1 MRKTIFA
8 VCIAFCLL
16 STGCGN
22 VTNQE
27 AETPSAA
34 TTETATE
41 ASTETTGTSVET
53 TTEITETSVEATTEI
68 TETSVETTTEV
79 TETSDVTAADVTTQ
93 IASNASAEITPEPTS
108 TNVLDSGS
116 QSSTDQAAPTVEQA
130 QELIRALNMVER
142 LGGGGLRYDADTVC
156 TINETTYYKVTD
168 MDFANTNDIR
178 CYEEKYLTQDMIS
191 ERYSAIVG
199 GSSPIYIDADDG
211 LYMKDSAKGF
221 YIFSDTEL
229 NIEKSF
235 EDGYSI
241 LAGYDNFGETETA
254 DIRIVNVNGT
264 WKICGI
270 SFGL

>member
-22 VTNQE
+22 VTNH
-27 AETPSAA
+27 ETETSSAV

-41 ASTETTGTSVET
+41 ATTETTETSSEAA
-53 TTEITETSVEATTEI
+53 TEITETTTEAT
-68 TETSVETTTEV
+68 
-79 TETSDVTAADVTTQ
+79 ADVTTQ
-93 IASNASAEITPEPTS
+93 NEANAEVTAEPTS
-108 TNVLDSGS
+108 FTAPET
-116 QSSTDQAAPTVEQA
+116 QSSTDQTAPTTEQA
-130 QELIRALNMVER
+130 QELIRALNTMER
-142 LGGGGLRYDADTVC
+142 LAGGGLQYDAEIVC
-156 TINETTYYKVTD
+156 TVNGISYYKVTD
-168 MDFANTNDIR
+168 PDFANTEDIR
-178 CYEEKYLTQDMIS
+178 RYEEKYLTQDMIS
-191 ERYSAIVG
+191 ERYTAVVDG
-199 GSSPIYIDADDG
+199 DTPIYADAENR
-211 LYMKDSAKGF
+211 LCMKDSAKGF

-254 DIRIVNVNGT
+254 DIRIVNVNGI

>member
-8 VCIAFCLL
+8 VCIASCLL

-22 VTNQE
+22 VTNH
-27 AETPSAA
+27 ETETSSAV

-41 ASTETTGTSVET
+41 ATTETTETSSEAA
-53 TTEITETSVEATTEI
+53 TEITEPPTEAT
-68 TETSVETTTEV
+68 
-79 TETSDVTAADVTTQ
+79 ADVTTQ
-93 IASNASAEITPEPTS
+93 NEANAEVTAEPTS
-108 TNVLDSGS
+108 FTAPET
-116 QSSTDQAAPTVEQA
+116 QSSTDHTAPTTEQA
-130 QELIRALNMVER
+130 QELIRALNTMER
-142 LGGGGLRYDADTVC
+142 LVGGGLRYDADTVC
-156 TINETTYYKVTD
+156 TINETTYYNVTD

-178 CYEEKYLTQDMIS
+178 CYEERYLTQAMIS

>member
-22 VTNQE
+22 VTNH
-27 AETPSAA
+27 ETETSSAV

-41 ASTETTGTSVET
+41 ATTETTETSSEAA
-53 TTEITETSVEATTEI
+53 TEITETTTEAT
-68 TETSVETTTEV
+68 
-79 TETSDVTAADVTTQ
+79 ADVTTQ
-93 IASNASAEITPEPTS
+93 NEANAEVTAEPTS
-108 TNVLDSGS
+108 FTAPET
-116 QSSTDQAAPTVEQA
+116 QSSTDHTAPTTEQA
-130 QELIRALNMVER
+130 QELIRALNTMER
-142 LGGGGLRYDADTVC
+142 LVGGGLRYDADTVC
-156 TINETTYYKVTD
+156 TINEITYYKVTD

-191 ERYSAIVG
+191 ERYVAVVDG
-199 GSSPIYIDADDG
+199 DTPIYTDEDNV

>member
-53 TTEITETSVEATTEI
+53 TTEVTETSVETTTQI
-68 TETSVETTTEV
+68 TETSVETTAEETAPITAEV
-79 TETSDVTAADVTTQ
+79 
-93 IASNASAEITPEPTS
+93 SAEITAEPTS
-108 TNVLDSGS
+108 TNVLDSES
-116 QSSTDQAAPTVEQA
+116 QSSTDQAAPTTEQA

-168 MDFANTNDIR
+168 TDFANTNDIR

-191 ERYSAIVG
+191 ERYTAVVDG
-199 GSSPIYIDADDG
+199 DTPIYADADDG

>member
-22 VTNQE
+22 VTNH
-27 AETPSAA
+27 ETETSSAV

-41 ASTETTGTSVET
+41 ATTETAETSSEAA
-53 TTEITETSVEATTEI
+53 TEITETTTEAT
-68 TETSVETTTEV
+68 
-79 TETSDVTAADVTTQ
+79 ADVTTQ
-93 IASNASAEITPEPTS
+93 NEANAEVTAEPTS
-108 TNVLDSGS
+108 FTAPET
-116 QSSTDQAAPTVEQA
+116 QSSTDHTAPTTEQA
-130 QELIRALNMVER
+130 QELIRALNTMER
-142 LGGGGLRYDADTVC
+142 LVGGGLRYDADTVC

>member
-1 MRKTIFA
+1 MKKTIFA

-22 VTNQE
+22 VTNH
-27 AETPSAA
+27 ETETSSAA
-34 TTETATE
+34 TTKTATE
-41 ASTETTGTSVET
+41 ASTETTG
-53 TTEITETSVEATTEI
+53 TSVEATTEI
-68 TETSVETTTEV
+68 TETSVETTAEETAQTTAEANAEV
-79 TETSDVTAADVTTQ
+79 TA
-93 IASNASAEITPEPTS
+93 EPTS
-108 TNVLDSGS
+108 FTAPET
-116 QSSTDQAAPTVEQA
+116 QSSTDHTAPTTEQA
-130 QELIRALNMVER
+130 QELIRALNTMER
-142 LGGGGLRYDADTVC
+142 LVGGGLRYDADTVC
-156 TINETTYYKVTD
+156 TINEITYYKVTD

-178 CYEEKYLTQDMIS
+178 CYEEKYLTQAMIS

>member
-8 VCIAFCLL
+8 VCLAFCLL

-22 VTNQE
+22 VTNH
-27 AETPSAA
+27 ETETSSAV

-41 ASTETTGTSVET
+41 ATTETTETSSEAA
-53 TTEITETSVEATTEI
+53 TEITETTTEAT
-68 TETSVETTTEV
+68 
-79 TETSDVTAADVTTQ
+79 ADVTTQ
-93 IASNASAEITPEPTS
+93 NEANAEVTAEPTS
-108 TNVLDSGS
+108 FTAPET
-116 QSSTDQAAPTVEQA
+116 QSSTDQTAPTTEQA
-130 QELIRALNMVER
+130 QELIRALNTMER
-142 LGGGGLRYDADTVC
+142 LAGGGLRYDADTVC
-156 TINETTYYKVTD
+156 TINEITYYKVTD

-199 GSSPIYIDADDG
+199 GSSPIYTDADDG

-235 EDGYSI
+235 DDGYSI

>member
-1 MRKTIFA
+1 MKKTIFVA
-8 VCIAFCLL
+8 CLAFCLL
-16 STGCGN
+16 STGCGSMTN
-22 VTNQE
+22 HEVETSSAVTTE
-27 AETPSAA
+27 AATEA
-34 TTETATE
+34 TTET
-41 ASTETTGTSVET
+41 
-53 TTEITETSVEATTEI
+53 TETSTEA
-68 TETSVETTTEV
+68 TTEV

-108 TNVLDSGS
+108 ISVPDADT
-116 QSSTDQAAPTVEQA
+116 QSSTDQTAPTVEQA

-142 LGGGGLRYDADTVC
+142 LGGGGLQYDSETVC
-156 TINETTYYKVTD
+156 TVNGIVYYKVTD
-168 MDFANTNDIR
+168 TDFANTAEIR
-178 CYEEKYLTQDMIS
+178 SYVEKYLTQNTIS
-191 ERYSAIVG
+191 ERYSVLVDG
-199 GSSPIYIDADDG
+199 DSPIYTDADNG

-241 LAGYDNFGETETA
+241 LAGYDNFGAKETA

>member
-1 MRKTIFA
+1 
-8 VCIAFCLL
+8 
-16 STGCGN
+16 
-22 VTNQE
+22 
-27 AETPSAA
+27 
-34 TTETATE
+34 
-41 ASTETTGTSVET
+41 
-53 TTEITETSVEATTEI
+53 
-68 TETSVETTTEV
+68 
-79 TETSDVTAADVTTQ
+79 
-93 IASNASAEITPEPTS
+93 
-108 TNVLDSGS
+108 
-116 QSSTDQAAPTVEQA
+116 
-130 QELIRALNMVER
+130 
-142 LGGGGLRYDADTVC
+142 
-156 TINETTYYKVTD
+156 